1 MLMRQ
6 QARGVKQTDREDAL
20 QAPACPFC
28 RLDESGHAPML
39 AGSTAIPLCSA
50 AMRDAQGRPVIHE
63 AFREGRNCHPVSSV
77 KGEFSRALEP
87 ITARHPPPRATI
99 RTVTKDDGSAVP
111 AQSRRVGRGDSACIL
126 WTVRNQPGA
135 GPGAACHTGVDW
147 IAQRGA
153 DCAAFLASD
162 DAIWPRGWLRRRTA
176 RIDLPAFAT
185 MTATF
190 KS

>member
-1 MLMRQ
+1 M
-6 QARGVKQTDREDAL
+6 
-20 QAPACPFC
+20 
-28 RLDESGHAPML
+28 
-39 AGSTAIPLCSA
+39 
-50 AMRDAQGRPVIHE
+50 
-63 AFREGRNCHPVSSV
+63 

-111 AQSRRVGRGDSACIL
+111 AQSRRVGREDWARIL
-126 WTVRNQPGA
+126 WTVLDQPGA
-135 GPGAACHTGVDW
+135 GPGAGCHTGIDW

-153 DCAAFLASD
+153 DCAAFPDCCNLD
-162 DAIWPRGWLRRRTA
+162 RGWLRRRKA
-176 RIDLPAFAT
+176 RIDRPDFST